1 MRIEQ
6 LGDGVP
12 EVAVVGSIHGDEPCG
27 RDGIEAVLADPPEV
41 QRPVKFIIANEAALK
56 ANKRYLDTDL
66 NRSFPG
72 DADSE
77 FHEKRLAVKLAA
89 ELRDCTVLS
98 LHSTQSYEGMF
109 ALVDDLTAEME
120 ELCSAL
126 SVDAVVQ
133 TKGANEGRLFAT
145 VDSVVEVECGYQ
157 GSEQATENASR
168 LLREFL
174 GATGALPKEGRQQ
187 SDPVPLFRLD
197 RQIPKDEAS
206 SYDVYA
212 SNFERVAQGES
223 FAAADDREV
232 TADEPFY
239 PVLMSPYG
247 YEAVFG
253 YTAQHLGTVEEFD
266 QLAE

>member
-41 QRPVKFIIANEAALK
+41 KRPVKFIIANEAALE
-56 ANKRYLDTDL
+56 ANQRYLDTDL

-77 FHEKRLAVKLAA
+77 SHETRLAAALAA
-89 ELRDCTVLS
+89 ELQDCTVLS
-98 LHSTQSYEGMF
+98 LHSTQSYEGLF
-109 ALVDDLTAEME
+109 ALVDDLTPEME

-157 GSEQATENASR
+157 GSPEAARNAEQVI
-168 LLREFL
+168 REFL
-174 GATGALPKEGRQQ
+174 AATGVTADPPLQRGEPLPVFQLGEPIPKAAAEQYEVFVRNFEQVPEG
-187 SDPVPLFRLD
+187 DPV
-197 RQIPKDEAS
+197 
-206 SYDVYA
+206 
-212 SNFERVAQGES
+212 
-223 FAAADDREV
+223 AAADDETV
-232 TADEPFY
+232 VAEEPFHPVLLSANGYEDVFGFTADRIG
-239 PVLMSPYG
+239 L
-247 YEAVFG
+247 
-253 YTAQHLGTVEEFD
+253 LD
-266 QLAE
+266 

>member
-41 QRPVKFIIANEAALK
+41 ERPVKFIIANEAALD

-72 DADSE
+72 DADGES
-77 FHEKRLAVKLAA
+77 HEERLAAALAA
-89 ELRDCTVLS
+89 ELQDCTVLS
-98 LHSTQSYEGMF
+98 LHSTQSYDGMF
-109 ALVDDLTAEME
+109 ALVDDLTSEME
-120 ELCSAL
+120 TLCSAL

-157 GSEQATENASR
+157 GSAEAAENAEQVI
-168 LLREFL
+168 REFL
-174 GATGALPKEGRQQ
+174 AATGVTAASPLQRETSLPVFQLGKPIPKSAADQYEVFVRNFEPVPEG
-187 SDPVPLFRLD
+187 DPV
-197 RQIPKDEAS
+197 
-206 SYDVYA
+206 
-212 SNFERVAQGES
+212 
-223 FAAADDREV
+223 AAADDETV
-232 TADEPFY
+232 VAEEPFH
-239 PVLMSPYG
+239 PVLLSAYG
-247 YEAVFG
+247 YEDVFG
-253 YTAQHLGTVEEFD
+253 FTADRIGMLD
-266 QLAE
+266 

>member
-41 QRPVKFIIANEAALK
+41 ERPVKFIIANEAALD
-56 ANKRYLDTDL
+56 ANERYLDTDL

-77 FHEKRLAVKLAA
+77 SHEERLAAALAA
-89 ELRDCTVLS
+89 ELHDCTVLS
-98 LHSTQSYEGMF
+98 LHSTQSYDGMF
-109 ALVDDLTAEME
+109 SLVDELTPEME

-145 VDSVVEVECGYQ
+145 VDSVIEVECGYQ
-157 GSEQATENASR
+157 GSAEAAGNAEQVT
-168 LLREFL
+168 REFL
-174 GATGALPKEGRQQ
+174 AATGVTAESPLQRETALPVFQLGEPIPKAAADRYEVFVQNFEPVPEG
-187 SDPVPLFRLD
+187 DPV
-197 RQIPKDEAS
+197 
-206 SYDVYA
+206 
-212 SNFERVAQGES
+212 
-223 FAAADDREV
+223 AAADDETV
-232 TADEPFY
+232 VAEEPFH
-239 PVLMSPYG
+239 PVLLSAYG
-247 YEAVFG
+247 YEDVFG
-253 YTAQHLGTVEEFD
+253 FTAD
-266 QLAE
+266 QIGILD

>member
-6 LGDGVP
+6 LGDGIP

-41 QRPVKFIIANEAALK
+41 ERPVKFIIANEAALD
-56 ANKRYLDTDL
+56 ADQRYLDTDL

-77 FHEKRLAVKLAA
+77 SHETRLAAALAA
-89 ELRDCTVLS
+89 ELQDCTVLS

-109 ALVDDLTAEME
+109 ALVDDLTSEME
-120 ELCSAL
+120 RLCSAL

-157 GSEQATENASR
+157 GSAEAAENAEQVI
-168 LLREFL
+168 REFL
-174 GATGALPKEGRQQ
+174 AATGVTAEPPLQRDTELPVFQLGEPIPKSAAEQYEVFVRNFEHVPEG
-187 SDPVPLFRLD
+187 DPV
-197 RQIPKDEAS
+197 
-206 SYDVYA
+206 
-212 SNFERVAQGES
+212 
-223 FAAADDREV
+223 AAADDETV
-232 TADEPFY
+232 VAEEPFHPVLLSAHGYEDVFGFTADRIGM
-239 PVLMSPYG
+239 L
-247 YEAVFG
+247 
-253 YTAQHLGTVEEFD
+253 D
-266 QLAE
+266 